1 MFTAKRMLWVF
12 KEDGQSWDGAY
23 FRDVILLESVIP
35 FLNDEDNV
43 ISVGETIF
51 VHDRAPCMKANAT
64 QQLLRD
70 QKMKFWGNDMWPGN
84 SPDLNPTEN
93 VGEIVKDRVERLMHL
108 EEGRGRYSKDTL
120 RKNLDIVLSE
130 LEFDQNLF
138 QGLLCSMPE
147 RFQQVRAASGGET
160 DY

>member
-1 MFTAKRMLWVF
+1 
-12 KEDGQSWDGAY
+12 
-23 FRDVILLESVIP
+23 
-35 FLNDEDNV
+35 
-43 ISVGETIF
+43 
-51 VHDRAPCMKANAT
+51 
-64 QQLLRD
+64 
-70 QKMKFWGNDMWPGN
+70 MWPGN
-84 SPDLNPTEN
+84 SPDLNPTKN
-93 VGEIVKDRVERLMHL
+93 VGEIVNDRVEHLMHL

-138 QGLLCSMPE
+138 QGLLCSTPK

>member
-1 MFTAKRMLWVF
+1 M
-12 KEDGQSWDGAY
+12 
-23 FRDVILLESVIP
+23 
-35 FLNDEDNV
+35 
-43 ISVGETIF
+43 
-51 VHDRAPCMKANAT
+51 ANAT

-70 QKMKFWGNDMWPGN
+70 QGMKFWDNDKWPCN

-93 VGEIVKDRVERLMHL
+93 LGEIVKDRVERLMHL
-108 EEGRGRYSKDTL
+108 EKGPGRYSKDTL
-120 RKNLDIVLSE
+120 RKNLHSVLAE

-147 RFQQVRAASGGET
+147 RFQQVRAANGGET